1 MKSAVVG
8 IECPARTREFTGGLN
23 PGRHKQEERK
33 RKQERRE
40 WDLPE
45 SPGVDREVFDCT
57 MRGCVEH

>member
-33 RKQERRE
+33 RKQDTPRMG
-40 WDLPE
+40 
-45 SPGVDREVFDCT
+45 SS
-57 MRGCVEH
+57 